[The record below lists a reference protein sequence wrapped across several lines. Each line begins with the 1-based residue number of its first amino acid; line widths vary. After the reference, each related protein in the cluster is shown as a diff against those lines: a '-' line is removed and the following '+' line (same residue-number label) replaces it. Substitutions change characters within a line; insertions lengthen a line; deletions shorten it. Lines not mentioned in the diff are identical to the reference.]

1 MGSKKT
7 STSTQKTN
15 QTTTPV
21 ISEPYNSSFTGFT
34 GQINDF
40 MASDPTQYVAP
51 VSPLQQQAFGMAG
64 NLGAGNAHIDAASD
78 YAGRAANAPASSVS
92 FEGYNA
98 PQLGRA
104 AQYGGASLGPASLY
118 GGAELADPRMLHEF
132 MDDYQNPYTG
142 QVIDATMADF
152 DEYAGTQRAQMQA
165 DAAKTAAFGG
175 SRYGV
180 AQGQLEGELARGR
193 ASTQAALLD
202 QKFRLAAQLAGVD
215 AGAANQFAL
224 QQGGWDQ
231 QAGLAGM
238 DALNNFASMQA
249 QFKQQAGLSSMDAR
263 NQFSLAQAGLSA
275 DAARFG
281 AEAANNQSLTNANL
295 LEQEYQRQLQAA
307 GLEAG
312 LGQLAGSQELAQLG
326 AVAGLGE
333 MQRGIESEYT
343 NAVPTQLQMGANLY
357 GSLYPGLYAGTNT
370 QGTSSGTTTEKSS
383 GLGAF
388 VPIIGSGL
396 QALGSAGQGTLNFSD
411 RRLKSD
417 VERIGDYGRIGL
429 YRYRIFGNEE
439 TGVMADEVAQHYPEA
454 LGPEVGGYATVNYDK
469 LKELQGDH

>member
-1 MGSKKT
+1 MGSKKKSTT
-7 STSTQKTN
+7 SQKTN

-21 ISEPYNSSFTGFT
+21 ISEPYSSSFQGFT
-34 GQINDF
+34 GQIDDF
-40 MASDPTQYVAP
+40 MASDPSQYVAP
-51 VSPLQQQAFGMAG
+51 VSPLQQQAFGQAQ
-64 NLGAGNAHIDAASD
+64 NLGVHTDAASE
-78 YAGRAANAPASSVS
+78 YAARAANAPASSVS
-92 FEGYNA
+92 FEGYDA

-104 AQYGGASLGPASLY
+104 ALYGGANLGPASLY
-118 GGAELADPRMLHEF
+118 GGAQLADPRMLHEF

-152 DEYAGTQRAQMQA
+152 DEQAGITRAQMAA

-231 QAGLAGM
+231 QAGLSAM
-238 DALNNFASMQA
+238 DALNNFALQQA
-249 QFKQQAGLSSMDAR
+249 AFKQQAGLSNQGAQ

-307 GLEAG
+307 GIETN
-312 LGQLAGSQELAQLG
+312 LGQQELAQLG

-343 NAVPTQLQMGANLY
+343 NAVPTQLQVGSGLY

-370 QGTSSGTTTEKSS
+370 QGTMTGTNVEKSG
-383 GLGAF
+383 GLGTWL
-388 VPIIGSGL
+388 VPILASGM
-396 QALGSAGQGTLNFSD
+396 QNAASAAQFSD
-411 RRLKSD
+411 RRLKSGI
-417 VERIGDYGRIGL
+417 ERIGDYGRIGL

-454 LGPEVGGYATVNYDK
+454 LGPQVGGFATVNYDK
-469 LKELQGDH
+469 LKELQGDY